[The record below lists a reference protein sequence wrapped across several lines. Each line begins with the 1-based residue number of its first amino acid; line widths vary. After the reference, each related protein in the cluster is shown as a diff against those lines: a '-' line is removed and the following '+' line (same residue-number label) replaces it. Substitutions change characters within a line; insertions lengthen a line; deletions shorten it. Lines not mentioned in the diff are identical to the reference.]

1 VFENLAFEKI
11 EERIQKDDQTSV
23 CLSLA
28 NRTIGR
34 TDDVFWLHIHCV
46 YCVKGKKGK
55 TVSILFVFSSCLH

>member
-34 TDDVFWLHIHCV
+34 TDDVF
-46 YCVKGKKGK
+46 
-55 TVSILFVFSSCLH
+55 